1 MKRNSLIVW
10 IMLVLTVTVFSGC
23 VSESPVSKGNVKFTI
38 DEVTITS
45 ELEIY
50 DSWTNETETVIS
62 NNSKFVIIS
71 VTIENKEN
79 EILEVQ
85 EGPFDGL
92 TDDEGNDYYHE
103 MYVEINETMYSV
115 EDITSINESEL
126 FDGGLGI
133 STDISPNSTVL
144 KKIVYQIPIDR
155 EPKKLRLGYGFKANE
170 FTSVERWYSTEMN
183 IPI

>member
-1 MKRNSLIVW
+1 LYSRSEEFDLKRRELKMKRNSLIVG

-92 TDDEGNDYYHE
+92 TDDEGNDY
-103 MYVEINETMYSV
+103 
-115 EDITSINESEL
+115 
-126 FDGGLGI
+126 
-133 STDISPNSTVL
+133 
-144 KKIVYQIPIDR
+144 
-155 EPKKLRLGYGFKANE
+155 
-170 FTSVERWYSTEMN
+170 
-183 IPI
+183 